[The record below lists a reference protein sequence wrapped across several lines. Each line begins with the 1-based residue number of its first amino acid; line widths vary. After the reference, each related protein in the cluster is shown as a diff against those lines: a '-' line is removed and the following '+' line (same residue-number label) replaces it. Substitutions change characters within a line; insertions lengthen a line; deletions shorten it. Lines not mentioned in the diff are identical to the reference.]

1 MEPPAE
7 SRGNASD
14 PSGSR
19 DAQAVSSCIRD
30 GRCGDGE
37 ESDEGEDV
45 DADDDGI
52 AEYAKGPPMTQ
63 VRSEVPTSD
72 GRSAAVHR
80 VFTRNGELGFWAIM
94 LPLPPGVQPADIPRH
109 MENLVDQ
116 VQPGLWQK
124 GRCAGD
130 CFFSLPPR
138 AGRTRPFDSHFGL

>member
-72 GRSAAVHR
+72 GRRATVHS

-94 LPLPPGVQPADIPRH
+94 MPLQSPGELPQDIPRQ
-109 MENLVDQ
+109 MENLVD
-116 VQPGLWQK
+116 
-124 GRCAGD
+124 R
-130 CFFSLPPR
+130 SR
-138 AGRTRPFDSHFGL
+138 

>member
-52 AEYAKGPPMTQ
+52 AEDAKGPPMAE
-63 VRSEVPTSD
+63 VCYEVPLSD
-72 GRSAAVHR
+72 GRHAAVHN
-80 VFTRNGELGFWAIM
+80 VFTADGDLGFWAIKM
-94 LPLPPGVQPADIPRH
+94 PLLSPGELPQDIPRQ
-109 MENLVDQ
+109 MENLVD
-116 VQPGLWQK
+116 
-124 GRCAGD
+124 R
-130 CFFSLPPR
+130 SR
-138 AGRTRPFDSHFGL
+138 